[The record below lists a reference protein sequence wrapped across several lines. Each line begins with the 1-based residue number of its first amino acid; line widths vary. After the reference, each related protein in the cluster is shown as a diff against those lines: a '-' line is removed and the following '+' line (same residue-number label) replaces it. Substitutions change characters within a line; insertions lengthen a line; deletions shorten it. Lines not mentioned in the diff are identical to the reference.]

1 MFDQQYEQMQ
11 TAEARA
17 GMQAAFDASPEQ
29 LGEAAVAKAALEFET
44 IPLALIEELNDR
56 EAFAREGAELDGE
69 PRKVVRIDADFK
81 PDSEVAAGIDLII
94 VNDEAAPGEPLAHC
108 GAVTATPHGL
118 EATVTLA
125 PGSRVVPIE
134 DWRRERRER
143 KAAAKA
149 NSAKRYLGG
158 PAYDPA
164 AKGPRGEGP
173 GAA

>member
-29 LGEAAVAKAALEFET
+29 LGEAAVAKAALEFES
-44 IPLALIEELNDR
+44 IPL
-56 EAFAREGAELDGE
+56 F
-69 PRKVVRIDADFK
+69 
-81 PDSEVAAGIDLII
+81 AAGIDLII
-94 VNDEAAPGEPLAHC
+94 VNDEAAPGDPLAHC

-125 PGSRVVPIE
+125 PGSRVVPISE
-134 DWRRERRER
+134 WRRERSQR